1 MKATVIKAKIPNS
14 APFGGMPMVFTE
26 EDVGPKDVDVG
37 PLVVPGDPDGDPA
50 GDPEGLLQR
59 SPSQQLTSQCGMDKS
74 TTPPSAP
81 PNTLCNVLH
90 VRFFAMPHA
99 NFIVQFRMLKCTS
112 SSPKSDMLNFMVT
125 LVVEHAAANWPMFG
139 S

>member
-1 MKATVIKAKIPNS
+1 MKGLLFDLQSGCLKGEKVASDEFLCSHVQNKFMKATVIKAKIPNS
-14 APFGGMPMVFTE
+14 APFGGMPMVFTD

-37 PLVVPGDPDGDPA
+37 PLVVPGDPDGDPD
-50 GDPEGLLQR
+50 GEPEGLLQR

-74 TTPPSAP
+74 TAPPSAP

-99 NFIVQFRMLKCTS
+99 NFIVQFRML
-112 SSPKSDMLNFMVT
+112 
-125 LVVEHAAANWPMFG
+125 
-139 S
+139 